1 MNEMMASIEINIYW
15 SNLSP
20 VYCSIASPSHNI
32 NHYKFDRPRYLA
44 AYKITLD
51 PAHLRSRLIVHV
63 NQSRQ
68 EIAKTIWSFRL

>member
-20 VYCSIASPSHNI
+20 VYCSIASPSHNV

-51 PAHLRSRLIVHV
+51 PAHSLKFYGLFMPLNGIQSLRLCAV
-63 NQSRQ
+63 
-68 EIAKTIWSFRL
+68 